1 MKIKNVSEKV
11 KNFKYSSGD
20 WKVVQPGGV
29 ANLPASVLT
38 NEEGVEVVEEG
49 VCVPKVVEK
58 EVAPEEK
65 KVEEKEVVSEV
76 APKEPEVVE
85 LPKLSKSALKALSK
99 DEQVE
104 MLKKYGVGDEEVAKL
119 NRESKRVKAI
129 LKLQED

>member
-65 KVEEKEVVSEV
+65 EVDKEVPEV
-76 APKEPEVVE
+76 APEVVE